1 MRRQQLLGFL
11 LISAAFG
18 GSLLAAAQQP
28 QQPGAPEAQPPVEQT
43 QPAATPPSSVQSQ
56 PATTPPESVPTQP
69 ATTTPVPEPVPP
81 PTKSEPAKV
90 DSPKPDAAKSDAAKS
105 DAARAETPKPRARS
119 AHTAPAAAGGQ
130 APAGQ
135 QSGNAGQA
143 APAQPPGSQAGT
155 GQTAAGRSTATQE
168 EAVPPAGTAG
178 AAKAAP
184 VRAAAPRAPLPPFS
198 FASVERLAQDRA
210 SKPYRNRSTKLP
222 DEIAKLS
229 YDEYHDIRFQRTSSL
244 WYDRAL
250 FEVQF
255 FHRGFNFD
263 RRVNIAEVSGGI
275 ARPVL
280 YNPAMFDFGPRFPK
294 VTLPPDL
301 GFAGFRIHYPLNT
314 PAYKDELI
322 VFLGATYFR
331 VLGRNQVYG
340 QSARGL
346 AIDTGAA
353 SGEEFPYFTDFW
365 LVKPDPTART
375 MTIYALLDSP
385 GIAGAYQFDVRPGT
399 TTQVQ
404 VTAELYPR
412 RQIAKLG
419 IAPLTSMYLYGE
431 NSGNRRFDDY
441 RPEVHDSDGLMT
453 ERGTGEWMWRPLVN
467 PKDLRVNRFMDERPR
482 GFGLVQRDRDFNHY
496 QDNDARFERRPSLFV
511 EPLGDWGKGGVEL
524 VEIPS
529 DEEIHDNVVAYWV
542 PDAPVEPQKPMT
554 FTYLLSAYTGTTQ
567 WPPGGKVIATHF
579 SRILNGTT
587 VVPGV
592 RRVMVDFAGGDLD
605 TLAGAQPMQAAAS
618 ATGGEIDDI
627 KVERLAANGVWR
639 VSMRMKTNGDK
650 PVDLRCYLTL
660 YGEALSE
667 TWTYLWAA
675 GAQP

>member
-1 MRRQQLLGFL
+1 LRIEDGLVRRQQLLGFL
-11 LISAAFG
+11 LISAALG
-18 GSLLAAAQQP
+18 GLLIATAQQPAAAQQP
-28 QQPGAPEAQPPVEQT
+28 ATPEAQPPVEQT

-56 PATTPPESVPTQP
+56 PATTPPDSVPTQP
-69 ATTTPVPEPVPP
+69 ATTAPVPEPAPP
-81 PTKSEPAKV
+81 PTKPEPSK
-90 DSPKPDAAKSDAAKS
+90 
-105 DAARAETPKPRARS
+105 AETPKPRARS
-119 AHTAPAAAGGQ
+119 AHTGSPASGTQPA
-130 APAGQ
+130 AGQ
-135 QSGNAGQA
+135 QSAGAGQA
-143 APAQPPGSQAGT
+143 AAGQPAGSQAGT
-155 GQTAAGRSTATQE
+155 GQTAAGRSAPVQQQ
-168 EAVPPAGTAG
+168 AVPAAESAG
-178 AAKAAP
+178 AAKAAN
-184 VRAAAPRAPLPPFS
+184 VRPAAPRVPLPPFT
-198 FASVERLAQDRA
+198 FAAVERLAQDRA

-244 WYDRAL
+244 WYDKAL

-280 YNPAMFDFGPRFPK
+280 YNPAMFDFGPRVPK
-294 VTLPPDL
+294 MTLPPDL

-322 VFLGATYFR
+322 VFLGASYFR
-331 VLGRNQVYG
+331 VLGRNQIYG
-340 QSARGL
+340 ESARGL

-375 MTIYALLDSP
+375 MTIFALLDSP

-399 TTQVQ
+399 STQVQ

-431 NSGNRRFDDY
+431 NSGNHRFDDY

-467 PKDLRVNRFMDERPR
+467 PRDLRVNRFMDERPR

-542 PDAPVEPQKPMT
+542 PDAPVQPQKPMT

-579 SRILNGTT
+579 SRIVNGTT
-587 VVPGV
+587 VVTGV

-618 ATGGEIDDI
+618 ASGGEIDDI

-660 YGEALSE
+660 YGEALTE
-667 TWTYLWAA
+667 TWTYLWAP